1 MGPLGEGIRV
11 VSAHRTS
18 PLRCPS
24 LFGVAGEAKVQVSHF
39 VVWRPGA
46 SSLGPEIPGCP
57 FLLGRAAVLNKQGL
71 SLAPVRAGGPASS
84 LACSVFDLTQK
95 QFDLESEEGIP
106 SQGICSPGSR
116 SG

>member
-18 PLRCPS
+18 PLRRPS
-24 LFGVAGEAKVQVSHF
+24 LFGAAGDAKAEVSHF
-39 VVWRPGA
+39 VVGRPGA
-46 SSLGPEIPGCP
+46 SALGPEIPGGP
-57 FLLGRAAVLNKQGL
+57 FLPERTAVLNKQGL
-71 SLAPVRAGGPASS
+71 SLVPVGAGGPASS